1 MSSSRLRDEERPPRP
16 YYGKVAWTGVHRRPS
31 ADAAAADVSPM
42 NSRYSRPGEDKRKQ
56 GNTKLS
62 YEKVA
67 WTWSD
72 RRRNFSTGLGA
83 ESPVASSPLL
93 RGKGTKSARSY
104 SKSSWE
110 KKSTRPSKP
119 LAQVCLCVCFCEGV
133 FVEVFCTSICHC
145 CLCVSVIWRLL
156 SQSSSTFR

>member
-1 MSSSRLRDEERPPRP
+1 MSDGTNRTRRCTKRSHSWVLEVLSNKLNVCQVSSSRLRDEERPPRP

-42 NSRYSRPGEDKRKQ
+42 NSRYSRPGEEKRKQ

-83 ESPVASSPLL
+83 ASPVASSPLL
-93 RGKGTKSARSY
+93 RGQGTKSARSY

-119 LAQVCLCVCFCEGV
+119 LEQVRV
-133 FVEVFCTSICHC
+133 FV
-145 CLCVSVIWRLL
+145 
-156 SQSSSTFR
+156 